1 MSLVL
6 YASLLHLRNLR
17 LLGLCCVPAVL
28 IMVLGS
34 NMKFPGPGDGVA
46 AAVVALCAVAFGVA
60 FFLGSSQRELLHR
73 PLSFHQSGLYRR
85 LRLEHAVLV
94 VALVIAAL
102 AALLN
107 APIPAAVAWS
117 VAGIAVAFYALVAV
131 ASLTLPWSSAWAG
144 QLGAGVV
151 LAAAWL
157 LARTPHEALLGAL
170 GQPWPW
176 VGGALALAVVL
187 WRLLGSR
194 SRHRALI
201 EQLHLSPTDAQNPA
215 KREQFMQRRS
225 SLRSPSE
232 SSARPLR
239 SSMQR
244 LIARAARSAARRR
257 WSAALAHEAAAIAL
271 LTGIP
276 RRRLILW
283 RTALLYLVLLVG
295 AGYMGGR
302 MALRA
307 HEDGLGAGW
316 FPGMVFMIAMS
327 AAEIFAPLRTRS
339 LGRLASRADLHR
351 AGWVAAGWSVVAA
364 LLLSAVVVA
373 AFLVGQLVLPAIRL
387 GADPVVFALPPLH
400 APLLPLCLLPVSF
413 LTTTLWSRRG
423 AARAGT
429 QAATASF
436 FIFHGLL
443 SFPETRLL
451 AVGVAVAGWLGFAV
465 AWRWRALRG
474 DL

>member
-6 YASLLHLRNLR
+6 YASLLHLRNWR
-17 LLGLCCVPAVL
+17 LLGLCCIPAIA
-28 IMVLGS
+28 IMALGS

-46 AAVVALCAVAFGVA
+46 ATLVALCAVAFGVA

-85 LRLEHAVLV
+85 LRLEHGVVV

-102 AALLN
+102 AALLD
-107 APIPAAVAWS
+107 APVPTAVAWS

-144 QLGAGVV
+144 QLGVGVV
-151 LAAAWL
+151 LAGAVM
-157 LARTPHEALLGAL
+157 LARTPHATLLSAL

-187 WRLLGSR
+187 WQLVGSR

-201 EQLHLSPTDAQNPA
+201 GQLHLSPLDVGSPA
-215 KREQFMQRRS
+215 RFEGLMQRRS
-225 SLRSPSE
+225 SLQSPSE
-232 SSARPLR
+232 SSARALR
-239 SSMQR
+239 STMQR
-244 LIARAARSAARRR
+244 LIARAARSTAGGR
-257 WSAALAHEAAAIAL
+257 WPAALALEAAAVAL

-276 RRRLILW
+276 RRRLIIW
-283 RTALLYLVLLVG
+283 RTALLWLVLMVG
-295 AGYMGGR
+295 AGYWGGR

-307 HEDGLGAGW
+307 DDDGLGAGW
-316 FPGMVFMIAMS
+316 FPGIVFMVTLS
-327 AAEIFAPLRTRS
+327 AAGIFAPLRTRS
-339 LGRLASRADLHR
+339 LGLLASRADLHR
-351 AGWVAAGWSVVAA
+351 AGWVAAGWSVAAA

-423 AARAGT
+423 AARAGM

-443 SFPETRLL
+443 TFPETRVL
-451 AVGVAVAGWLGFAV
+451 AVGVAVACWLGFAV